1 MAQRYGEGERARA
14 ELIFLIRIFL
24 ISTWLCQNVD
34 QTYTLYE
41 DDGKIDEDDDLDN
54 PLSAK

>member
-1 MAQRYGEGERARA
+1 MAKRYRERARA

-24 ISTWLCQNVD
+24 ISTWPCQNVD
-34 QTYTLYE
+34 PTYTLYE